1 MKSLTDYIVE
11 SNSSNPLLD
20 MKIVHPTNKF
30 ELQYYIKYAFSK
42 GVHNLNFI
50 KTDKIKDM
58 RFLFDDI
65 KRADSINF
73 DVSGWDVSNVTDM
86 SGLFVNCKYFN
97 GDLSKWD
104 VSNVKKTVNMF
115 AGCYK
120 FNGDLSNWDI
130 SNLEDMSYMF
140 NQCFAFRGKGLENW
154 DVSKVKDMT
163 NAFRMCKKSAIPSWY
178 KK

>member
-1 MKSLTDYIVE
+1 
-11 SNSSNPLLD
+11 
-20 MKIVHPTNKF
+20 
-30 ELQYYIKYAFSK
+30 
-42 GVHNLNFI
+42 
-50 KTDKIKDM
+50 
-58 RFLFDDI
+58 
-65 KRADSINF
+65 
-73 DVSGWDVSNVTDM
+73 
-86 SGLFVNCKYFN
+86 
-97 GDLSKWD
+97 
-104 VSNVKKTVNMF
+104 MF

-154 DVSKVKDMT
+154 DVSKVKNMA